1 MSLNAA
7 IVANLDR
14 NRGRFSHV
22 MGFGVDYPNFKTILY
37 PHPSARLILIGTG
50 TNTGQYEWAAT
61 FAAGVARLRATSGDH
76 LLFPGGT
83 TVATNGPFTQLILT
97 GNVVPGGV
105 SALYPF
111 RLSTYDPAD
120 PFNNSKIGSLYVTID
135 ATADPTVGGW
145 SPNIFFSNGTGSW
158 MHFYKLKIKCSSLNN
173 YGTDAFA
180 FLNVKNGVMIEDC
193 PITGAGISFTVNGG
207 LFPVDSQDKSTF
219 CQNIVLRNT
228 SIQYAMGPSGGNFSL
243 YATYGSRLEGVMLH
257 HGGWG
262 SDVTRATVPA
272 GTTQYTSAAGAT
284 SVGAQITVG
293 STTGML
299 VGHYVRVTSGAP
311 TGAVTYNTRVI
322 SIDSAT
328 TFTVNRA
335 PTTVFAG
342 GATVVEGFWQGI
354 DIYRHNDYIGEDC
367 NYTKYFDVVQTMDAI
382 NGKKTGGNWELDN
395 VMEFLCPMGSIF
407 DPNGNASAPAN
418 AAFPTGSKIVWRN
431 HLQFDTEDAG
441 VPPNNV
447 PRSMG
452 PTFYTSSVGSY
463 YESGLMM
470 VNTNNTSGLNQVGLS
485 LDDHARTIATT
496 MQFRNTRLLNW
507 AGNDTSAKAN
517 TTRVDDYNIWGNPAS
532 GTNQN
537 QTTLADANIAA
548 ALTRNIYQTFRTRYS
563 ELSGVTV
570 VNANT
575 TRADQIATCTNVFD
589 YMASNWGPRWIHR
602 LGREFRNP
610 MGLG

>member
-14 NRGRFSHV
+14 NRVRYSHA

-37 PHPSARLILIGTG
+37 PHPSARLILIGSG
-50 TNTGQYEWAAT
+50 TNSGQYEWQPT

-83 TVATNGPFTQLILT
+83 TVATNGSFTQLILA
-97 GNVVPGGV
+97 GNVIPGGV
-105 SALYPF
+105 SAQYPF
-111 RLSTYDPAD
+111 RLSTYDPSD
-120 PFNNSKIGSLYVTID
+120 PFNNAKIGTLYVTID
-135 ATADPTVGGW
+135 GTADSTLGGW
-145 SPNIFFSNGTGSW
+145 SQNIFYSFGTGSW
-158 MHFYKLKIKCSSLNN
+158 AHFSKLKIKCSTINN
-173 YGTDAFA
+173 YGTVAFYFIA
-180 FLNVKNGVMIEDC
+180 LVNGIMIEDC
-193 PITGAGISFTVNGG
+193 PITGASISFAKNGG
-207 LFPVDSQDKSTF
+207 AYPVDSQSPSTF
-219 CQNIVLRNT
+219 QQNLVVRNT
-228 SIQYAMGPSGGNFSL
+228 SVQYGMGPNDGNFGF
-243 YATYGSRLEGVMLH
+243 YGAYGARLEGVMFH

-262 SDVTRATVPA
+262 SDVTRATPPKA
-272 GTTQYTSAAGAT
+272 SIQYTSAAGAT
-284 SVGAQITVG
+284 SVGAQNTVT
-293 STTGML
+293 STANLL
-299 VGHYVRVTSGAP
+299 VGHYVSVLSGV
-311 TGAVTYNTRVI
+311 GAFTYNTRVT

-335 PTTVFAG
+335 ATTVLSG
-342 GATVVEGFWQGI
+342 GATVVQGFWQGI
-354 DIYRHNDYIGEDC
+354 DIFRHNDYVGEDC

-407 DPNGNASAPAN
+407 DPNGNTSLVTN
-418 AAFPTGSKIVWRN
+418 DAFPSGTIIKWRN

-441 VPPNNV
+441 VAPNSV

-452 PTFYTSSVGSY
+452 PSFYTPVAGSY

-470 VNTNNTSGLNQVGLS
+470 VNTNNTSGLNQAGITLG
-485 LDDHARTIATT
+485 DNTRNIATT
-496 MQFRNTRLLNW
+496 MQIRNSRLLNW
-507 AGNDTSAKAN
+507 SGNDISAKPN
-517 TTRVDDYNIWGNPAS
+517 TARVDDYNIWGNPAS

-537 QTTLADANIAA
+537 QTTLADANIAT
-548 ALTRNIYQTFRTRYS
+548 ALTRNIHQTFRTRYA

-589 YMASNWGPRWIHR
+589 YVASNWGPRWIHR

>member
-14 NRGRFSHV
+14 NRVRYSHV

-50 TNTGQYEWAAT
+50 TNNGQYEWQPT

-83 TVATNGPFTQLILT
+83 TVATNGPFTQLLLA
-97 GNVVPGGV
+97 GNLIPGGV
-105 SALYPF
+105 SAQYPF

-120 PFNNSKIGSLYVTID
+120 PFNNAKIGSLYVTID
-135 ATADPTVGGW
+135 ATADPTIGGW
-145 SPNIFFSNGTGSW
+145 SPNIFYSFGNGSW
-158 MHFYKLKIKCSSLNN
+158 AHFSKLKIKCSTLNN
-173 YGTDAFA
+173 YGTVAFY
-180 FLNVKNGVMIEDC
+180 FLNVTNGIMIEDC
-193 PITGAGISFTVNGG
+193 PVTGASLSFTVNGG
-207 LFPVDSQDKSTF
+207 AFPVDSQAPSTF
-219 CQNIVLRNT
+219 TQNIVLRNT
-228 SIQYAMGPSGGNFSL
+228 SVQYGMGPNDGNFGL
-243 YATYGSRLEGVMLH
+243 YGTYGARLEGVMFH

-262 SDVTRATVPA
+262 SDVTRATAPK
-272 GTTQYTSAAGAT
+272 GTIQYTSAAGAT
-284 SVGAQITVG
+284 SVGAQNTVA
-293 STTGML
+293 STANLL
-299 VGHYVRVTSGAP
+299 VGHYVSVLSGV
-311 TGAVTYNTRVI
+311 GAFTYNTRVI

-335 PTTVFAG
+335 ATTVLSG
-342 GATVVEGFWQGI
+342 GATVVQGFWQGI
-354 DIYRHNDYIGEDC
+354 DILRHNDYIGEGC
-367 NYTKYFDVVQTMDAI
+367 NFTKYFDVVQTMDAI

-395 VMEFLCPMGSIF
+395 VMEFMCPMGSIF
-407 DPNGNASAPAN
+407 DPNGNTSFATN
-418 AAFPTGSKIVWRN
+418 DAFPSGTTIKWRN

-441 VPPNNV
+441 VTPNSV
-447 PRSMG
+447 PRSEG
-452 PTFYTSSVGSY
+452 PTFYTTIAGSY

-485 LDDHARTIATT
+485 LDDHTRGIATT
-496 MQFRNTRLLNW
+496 MQFRNVRLLNW
-507 AGNDTSAKAN
+507 SGNDISAKTN
-517 TTRVDDYNIWGNPAS
+517 TTRVDAYNIWGNPAS

-548 ALTRNIYQTFRTRYS
+548 ALTRNIHQTFRTRYS

-570 VNANT
+570 VNTNT

-589 YMASNWGPRWIHR
+589 FVASNWGPRWIHR